1 MKRKIYNNFC
11 RFSLRLK
18 HQMMALMMMMIQA
31 LVKDFVKRKAYFKLI
46 KIKLMM
52 MTVVMILMVTKSI
65 KNYKL
70 LKEYCL
76 EEIISVPTI
85 YLKIK
90 LIKKICLKKDT
101 KKNKFCH
108 RYLVAQGDPA
118 KGTFLDAIDA
128 DDVELYEYFNLSRVY
143 NVNLYYT

>member
-1 MKRKIYNNFC
+1 
-11 RFSLRLK
+11 
-18 HQMMALMMMMIQA
+18 
-31 LVKDFVKRKAYFKLI
+31 
-46 KIKLMM
+46 M

-65 KNYKL
+65 KKNYKL
-70 LKEYCL
+70 LKEHCL

-128 DDVELYEYFNLSRVY
+128 DDVEEYEYFNLSRVY
-143 NVNLYYT
+143 NVILYYT